1 MSTTNHP
8 VVRRRLD
15 GSIDL
20 DHYDRIARDL
30 RVRDQRAVLESL
42 VALVTR
48 LFGASWPR
56 PGGRRTHA
64 EDRVKLAASAQQTF
78 SSAYHRERLP
88 RTASIAFASA
98 LLIVGTGAGQ
108 GETPPITAEPLIERH
123 SFSGEVTLSLTQTL
137 DGLERHEV
145 EMTDASSLAVVEFTI
160 QPGAVFPWHTHP
172 GTVLISLAQGE
183 LDFIFA
189 EDCVE
194 RRLAPGTAMVDPG
207 NAVHSAHNPGDV
219 PTIVIATLLG
229 APAEGSVTIPVDA
242 DEAAALDERCD
253 IETPGE
259 HAH

>member
-1 MSTTNHP
+1 M
-8 VVRRRLD
+8 
-15 GSIDL
+15 
-20 DHYDRIARDL
+20 
-30 RVRDQRAVLESL
+30 
-42 VALVTR
+42 
-48 LFGASWPR
+48 
-56 PGGRRTHA
+56 
-64 EDRVKLAASAQQTF
+64 QTI
-78 SSAYHRERLP
+78 SRLP
-88 RTASIAFASA
+88 SATSFVLASA
-98 LLIVGTGAGQ
+98 LLISGTGAGQ
-108 GETPPITAEPLIERH
+108 GEIPPIAAEPLIERH

-189 EDCVE
+189 EDCTE
-194 RRLAPGTAMVDPG
+194 RRLSPGTAMVDPG
-207 NAVHSAHNPGDV
+207 NAVHTALNPGDV

-229 APAEGSVTIPVDA
+229 APAEGNVTIPVDA